1 MHTKYML
8 PKKPRKPALT
18 ALRRPDGAIQSRAA
32 EEPLGKFGFRP
43 RLDAE
48 AHVDRSQPQA
58 AFERVEPRPH
68 ARAEAEPVDRNL
80 GDVAP
85 ST

>member
-43 RLDAE
+43 RLDAKSNIHGAE
-48 AHVDRSQPQA
+48 AQA
-58 AFERVEPRPH
+58 ALQRVEPRPH
-68 ARAEAEPVDRNL
+68 ARAEAEAVY
-80 GDVAP
+80 
-85 ST
+85 